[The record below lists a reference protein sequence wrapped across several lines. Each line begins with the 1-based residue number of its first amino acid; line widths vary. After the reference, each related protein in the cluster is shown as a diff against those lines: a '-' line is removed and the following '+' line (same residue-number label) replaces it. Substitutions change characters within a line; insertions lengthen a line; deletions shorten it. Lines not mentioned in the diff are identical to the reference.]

1 MKERAPRHGVTAR
14 AVLIALLLTP
24 LNCYWIMQIEVVWY
38 SGHPTCASIFYNVVF
53 SLLVVMACNA
63 VWRRAMPRHA
73 LYQGELLTIYVMLG
87 IASSIASHDML
98 QILVPTITHAHK
110 YATPENEWARL
121 FGRILPSWLTVDDS
135 QVLTAY
141 YEGDRSFLT
150 LHHIRAWTTP
160 MLWWGAFI
168 VVLLFVMACINTLV
182 RKAWTED
189 EKLSYPMI
197 QLPLAL
203 TDEDGGG
210 GLFRNRLLWAG
221 ILLAGGIDVLNGVS
235 FYLPYVPSVPVKYS
249 QSNIGRMFT
258 SKPWNAVGYLPL
270 PLYPFAIGLAYLL
283 PVDLSFSIWFFY
295 LFRKGQQVLGSAL
308 GLRNLPGFPY
318 LNEQSSGAW
327 IGFAVLTFWATRRH
341 LRRVFSSAFGAG
353 GGSVDARGEALP
365 YRAAVTGL
373 AVGFALLVGFSMQAG
388 MSAWAA
394 VLFFLTYFAIST
406 AITRMRAEL
415 GPPSH
420 EIFAFDPARVM
431 MTVVGSGRLGG
442 SNLTVMSFTFWLNR
456 LNIAHPMPNQMEA
469 FKIAERARIPRGRL
483 VGALMLATVVGSVA
497 SFWAYLHLM
506 YEAGADSV
514 PGYIVGIGYETFGQR
529 LERWLL
535 TDTAP
540 TPEGINALMLGAAIT
555 GGLYML
561 RHRFVGWPL
570 HPIGYAMTAGTF
582 GGLSDFWSSVF
593 LGWAVKAAILRF
605 FGFGAFRAGMP
616 FFLGL
621 VLGDYVV
628 ACLWSLTGMLLG
640 VPTYALW
647 P

>member
-415 GPPSH
+415 GPPTH
-420 EIFAFDPARVM
+420 ELTPMNAAHILVDVFGTR
-431 MTVVGSGRLGG
+431 RLGAR
-442 SNLTVMSFTFWLNR
+442 NLTVMSLYWFFNR
-456 LNIAHPMPNQMEA
+456 SYRNHPMPAQLEGYKM
-469 FKIAERARIPRGRL
+469 AERTGMDNRRL
-483 VGALMLATVVGSVA
+483 LMAMMLAVVVAVPASFGSLLHMSYRAAGAPGSGFAWETFNRLQTRMLTPTDPDGVRILFLGIGFAFTFLLMVMRMRFLHWPFHPAGYALSTNFGIDYIWFCLVVA
-497 SFWAYLHLM
+497 SAAKLLVLKY
-506 YEAGADSV
+506 G
-514 PGYIVGIGYETFGQR
+514 GIK
-529 LERWLL
+529 
-535 TDTAP
+535 A
-540 TPEGINALMLGAAIT
+540 
-555 GGLYML
+555 
-561 RHRFVGWPL
+561 HRR
-570 HPIGYAMTAGTF
+570 
-582 GGLSDFWSSVF
+582 
-593 LGWAVKAAILRF
+593 AV
-605 FGFGAFRAGMP
+605 P

-621 VLGDYVV
+621 VLGEFAVGSFWSALSV
-628 ACLWSLTGMLLG
+628 AIQQR
-640 VPTYALW
+640 TYTFW
-647 P
+647 IF

>member
-168 VVLLFVMACINTLV
+168 VVLLLVMACINTLV

-415 GPPSH
+415 GPPTH
-420 EIFAFDPARVM
+420 ELTPMNAAHILVDVFGTR
-431 MTVVGSGRLGG
+431 RLGAR
-442 SNLTVMSFTFWLNR
+442 NLTVMSLYWFFNR
-456 LNIAHPMPNQMEA
+456 SYRNHPMPAQLEGYKM
-469 FKIAERARIPRGRL
+469 AERTGMDNRRL
-483 VGALMLATVVGSVA
+483 LMAMMLAVVVAVPASFGSLLHMSYRAAGAPGSGFAWETFNRLQTRILTPTDPDGVRILFLGIGFAFTFLLMVMRMRFLHWPFHPAGYALSTNFGIDYIWFCLVVA
-497 SFWAYLHLM
+497 SAAKLLVLKY
-506 YEAGADSV
+506 G
-514 PGYIVGIGYETFGQR
+514 GIK
-529 LERWLL
+529 
-535 TDTAP
+535 A
-540 TPEGINALMLGAAIT
+540 
-555 GGLYML
+555 
-561 RHRFVGWPL
+561 HRR
-570 HPIGYAMTAGTF
+570 
-582 GGLSDFWSSVF
+582 
-593 LGWAVKAAILRF
+593 AV
-605 FGFGAFRAGMP
+605 P

-621 VLGDYVV
+621 VLGEFAVGSFWSALSV
-628 ACLWSLTGMLLG
+628 AIQQR
-640 VPTYALW
+640 TYTFW
-647 P
+647 IF